1 MGKDADMER
10 FLTVTSGVNP
20 MYIYIL
26 VLYAHSTEAQIHFTR
41 YTVTQLVA
49 KRLFSGQNIL
59 FYSFSLW
66 KAFSDLPGD
75 AWSRTKMWQSHF
87 QVLGLNEDC
96 QGAPTAQ
103 VILPLDHWVLWDN
116 TAGNLSLS
124 SLLLLVFEIEFVI
137 FFHWKTVLSVLLI
150 IEKKK
155 KKPKKGNSDIS

>member
-96 QGAPTAQ
+96 QGAPTSQ

-116 TAGNLSLS
+116 TAGNLSLFPPLTGVWNRICYIL
-124 SLLLLVFEIEFVI
+124 SL
-137 FFHWKTVLSVLLI
+137 KNCSLSLANYW
-150 IEKKK
+150 KKK